1 MHLDYPEVSDDVF
14 DVHYHKYDH
23 AQARRIFRF
32 VMWVSIPL
40 LYIDFSILG
49 LGISFFAM
57 AAARTAVWVYAAWTL
72 RSTGRSSEPSALDK
86 HLYRWA
92 ILVLVVQLASNV
104 LSPVNYLGHF
114 LIDAWICLIASI
126 VVPLKVN
133 LLRPL
138 VIAFFVASLALC
150 LTKVFPSHSYQ
161 FTVVAVLLV
170 STYTG
175 QAVSAYIMRFRRKLL
190 SAELELQRKEN
201 TDALTGIAN
210 RREFIRVIDNEL
222 QRHHRLGKPMS
233 LMVVDLDHLKEINI
247 AYGSGTGDM
256 VLVEVSKRMKRATR
270 TYDLLARYGTEEF
283 SVLLPEAGE
292 ETALKIAARARS
304 TILAMPIA
312 ASGKE
317 LKVTATIGV
326 ATIREGDTIESILR
340 RAEDALL
347 KAKKEEMQST
357 DMSAMNV
364 FA

>member
-1 MHLDYPEVSDDVF
+1 MSLEYPEVTDDVF
-14 DVHYHKYDH
+14 SVHYHKYDH

-32 VMWVSIPL
+32 LMWVSFPL

-49 LGISFFAM
+49 LGSGFYALV
-57 AAARTAVWVYAAWTL
+57 AARSLVWGYAAWIL

-114 LIDAWICLIASI
+114 LIDAWICMIASI
-126 VVPLKVN
+126 VVPLKSK

-138 VIAFFVASLALC
+138 VVAYAIASVALC
-150 LTKVFPSHSYQ
+150 LMKIFPSHAYQ
-161 FTVVAVLLV
+161 FTVVAVLLL
-170 STYTG
+170 SAYTG

-190 SAELELQRKEN
+190 SAELELLHKEN

-222 QRHHRLGKPMS
+222 QRHLRLGKPMS
-233 LMVVDLDHLKEINI
+233 LLVVDLDHLKEINI
-247 AYGSGTGDM
+247 AYGTGTGDM

-270 TYDLLARYGTEEF
+270 TYDFLARYGTEEF

-292 ETALKIAARARS
+292 EMAQKIATRARS

-326 ATIREGDTIESILR
+326 ATIQEGDTIESILR

-347 KAKKEEMQST
+347 KAKKDESQMP
-357 DMSAMNV
+357 DMPAMNV